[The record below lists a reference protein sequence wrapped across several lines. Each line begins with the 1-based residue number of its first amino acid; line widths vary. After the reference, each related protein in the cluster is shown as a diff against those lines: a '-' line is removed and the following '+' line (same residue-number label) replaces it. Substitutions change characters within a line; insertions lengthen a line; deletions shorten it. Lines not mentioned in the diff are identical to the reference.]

1 VTRWA
6 AFVGLT
12 GVVVT
17 LLLILARLSQTVVS
31 DRTAVSHA
39 TSSRPFGDTRSRRDA
54 ETDPVIPRFDRP
66 GERGWPA
73 DASARRADVD
83 PHDLSTGALL
93 ANVVFTQGVFGAL
106 LAGGAVYF
114 RIPLAGLGVGPTPL
128 AAGGLGVAAGVAFG
142 IVLWL
147 GNEAAGRVAEVAG
160 AGYDES
166 LRAMLAP
173 DSLGGWLLLLGVVL
187 PTIAFVEEFIFR
199 AAAVGAV
206 AAGFGISPW
215 LPAVVSSLA
224 FGVAHGA
231 QGRVGVV
238 VTGTLGFVLAAG
250 FVLTE
255 SLLVVVVAH
264 YLVNALELVVHE
276 GLGVGRGAEHV

>member
-31 DRTAVSHA
+31 DRTAVSQG
-39 TSSRPFGDTRSRRDA
+39 TSSRPFGDAQARDA
-54 ETDPVIPRFDRP
+54 RTDPVIPRFDRP
-66 GERGWPA
+66 DSRSRPA
-73 DASARRADVD
+73 GANNGPTAVD
-83 PHDLSTGALL
+83 PHDFSTGALL
-93 ANVVFTQGVFGAL
+93 ANVVLTQGLFGAL

-114 RIPLAGLGVGPTPL
+114 EVPLADLGIDATPL
-128 AAGGLGVAAGVAFG
+128 AAGGLGVAVGIGFGVT
-142 IVLWL
+142 LWL
-147 GNEAAGRVAEVAG
+147 GNEAAGRMAEVAG

-166 LRAMLAP
+166 LREMLAP
-173 DSLGGWLLLLGVVL
+173 DSLGGWVLLLGVVL

-199 AAAVGAV
+199 AAAIGAV

-224 FGVAHGA
+224 FGIAHGA

-238 VTGTLGFVLAAG
+238 VTGTLGFALAAG
-250 FVLTE
+250 FVITE

-276 GLGVGRGAEHV
+276 GLGVARGSEHV

>member
-1 VTRWA
+1 MTRWA

-17 LLLILARLSQTVVS
+17 LLLVLARLSQSIVS
-31 DRTAVSHA
+31 DRAVVSHG
-39 TSSRPFGDTRSRRDA
+39 SGSRPFGGATAHGNRRRG
-54 ETDPVIPRFDRP
+54 PVIPRF
-66 GERGWPA
+66 ERRGS
-73 DASARRADVD
+73 DAASRGRAHVD
-83 PHDLSTGALL
+83 GLELTTGALL
-93 ANVVFTQGVFGAL
+93 ANVALTQGVFGGL
-106 LAGGAVYF
+106 LAAGAFYF
-114 RIPLAGLGVGPTPL
+114 QIPVAALGVGGAPL
-128 AAGGLGVAAGVAFG
+128 SSGALGLAVGVALGVA
-142 IVLWL
+142 LWL
-147 GNEAAGRVAEVAG
+147 GNEAAGRVADAAG

-173 DSLGGWLLLLGVVL
+173 DSLGGWLVLLGVVL

-215 LPAVVSSLA
+215 VPAVVSSLA

-238 VTGTLGFVLAAG
+238 VTGTLGFALAAG

-276 GLGVGRGAEHV
+276 GPGVGRGSEHV